1 MHSPRWRSSATTETR
16 SSTTSRDEVD
26 HDDHHF
32 FYHHQKLI
40 SGNHGLNTK
49 HQIYSETK
57 ININIFISLFAIVL
71 DLKKR
76 NGWQHTID
84 AATHR
89 YHALTHRHLPIG
101 SEGEKAELMQ
111 LKEKVKEC
119 LSWSTKDKVHRTLV

>member
-57 ININIFISLFAIVL
+57 ININIFISLFAIVII
-71 DLKKR
+71 LKKR
-76 NGWQHTID
+76 NGQQRTMDVVTYH
-84 AATHR
+84 HR
-89 YHALTHRHLPIG
+89 ALTHWLSRGEDKTDLVEK
-101 SEGEKAELMQ
+101 EGKGVFIMEHK
-111 LKEKVKEC
+111 
-119 LSWSTKDKVHRTLV
+119 R